1 MEFKPFL
8 NKNMPFVCINLKVQ
22 EYKTHIF
29 KNMNDKESNIYIISS
44 IQSIWILLIISLRR
58 I

>member
-44 IQSIWILLIISLRR
+44 IQSI
-58 I
+58 